1 MNLDTV
7 DQMVRFWLSAALAVV
22 GLAIS
27 GAHQELALAITCL
40 MLLAAF
46 LLLTAATRFC
56 PVFFV
61 LDINHAPDEVSP
73 D

>member
-7 DQMVRFWLSAALAVV
+7 DQMIRFWLSAALAII

-27 GAHQELALAITCL
+27 SAYPELALAVTCL
-40 MLLAAF
+40 ILMAAF

-56 PVFFV
+56 PFFFV
-61 LDINHAPDEVSP
+61 LDINHSTDEISSE
-73 D
+73 